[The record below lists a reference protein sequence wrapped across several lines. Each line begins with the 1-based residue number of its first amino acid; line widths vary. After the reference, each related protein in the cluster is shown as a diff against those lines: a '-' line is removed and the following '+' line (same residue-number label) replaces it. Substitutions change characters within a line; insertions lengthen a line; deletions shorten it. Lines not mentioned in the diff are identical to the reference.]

1 MKPRKD
7 LSSAEVEEL
16 RAGLEQKLSGVG
28 MDTQPEV
35 AARVVKLVS
44 DPKSGLRDFAA
55 VIKMDAALSGRL
67 LRMANSAF
75 FAQRQP
81 VSNLERACVL
91 LGIERLKALSLGFY
105 LSRAAVGD
113 PRAALS
119 RRIWGEGVYR
129 ACLAGEIARRLCP
142 AQAPEAFV
150 AGLMLDS
157 GVPLVERFVGAE
169 ATAIIDQR
177 LGPTRHF
184 RAEYETLRLTHVDVA
199 AAMARRWKLPD
210 VLAKPI
216 EWHHSA
222 PGDGGTPGPLQ
233 WVHRISYYVG
243 AVELN
248 AEQLPDETTP
258 LPTMASRTLKLS
270 SDDLRAVVQRSRAEC
285 TALQEVFRDVADS
298 IRDLDKLGD
307 QVQRQLVEAMDNSM
321 ASDIRRE
328 TAATPAAVEIGGQV
342 VEVERESEGTV
353 VAYVRDG
360 SGRRL
365 FAHSFRIG
373 SEPAS
378 VILAALGLEEAT
390 RDEVRNFDGL
400 LGLLAA

>member
-7 LSSAEVEEL
+7 LSSFEVEEL
-16 RAGLEQKLSGVG
+16 RAGLEQKLAGVG

-55 VIKMDAALSGRL
+55 VIRTDAALSGRL

-113 PRAALS
+113 PKASLS

-129 ACLAGEIARRLCP
+129 ACLAAEIARRLCP
-142 AQAPEAFV
+142 AHAPEAFV

-157 GVPLVERFVGAE
+157 GIPLVPQFAGHE

-184 RAEYETLRLTHVDVA
+184 RAEFAGLRLTHIDVA

-210 VLAKPI
+210 ILAKPI
-216 EWHHSA
+216 EWHHSP

-233 WVHRISYYVG
+233 WVHRIAYYVG

-248 AEQLPDETTP
+248 AAQLPEEAAP

-270 SDDLRAVVQRSRAEC
+270 SDDLGAIVNRSRQEC
-285 TALQEVFRDVADS
+285 SALQEVFRDVADS
-298 IRDLDKLGD
+298 IRNLDALGD
-307 QVQRQLVEAMDNSM
+307 QVQRQLVGAMDDAM

-328 TAATPAAVEIGGQV
+328 TAAAPTAIEIGGQR
-342 VEVERESEGTV
+342 VEVERESDGVV
-353 VAYVRDG
+353 VAYIRDD

-365 FAHSFRIG
+365 FAHSFRVG
-373 SEPAS
+373 SEPAE
-378 VILAALGLEEAT
+378 VILAALGLDGPSGE
-390 RDEVRNFDGL
+390 DVQNFDGL
-400 LGLLAA
+400 LRLMAA